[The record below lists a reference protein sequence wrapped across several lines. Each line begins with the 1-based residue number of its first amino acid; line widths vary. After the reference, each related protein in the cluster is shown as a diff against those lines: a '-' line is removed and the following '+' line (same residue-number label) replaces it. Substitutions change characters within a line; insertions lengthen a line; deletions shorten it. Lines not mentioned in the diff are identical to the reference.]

1 MATTSKFGICGF
13 LWVTCS
19 HLVACSS
26 PHNGCE
32 KTGHVCIQHP
42 QCQNNPV
49 CYPLYLIDE
58 IICPPLTTARPMS
71 GIHPN
76 ATWKQNGHTVA
87 GSITRLSRP
96 TDFCVDDDETVL
108 AAYESTSSSIAEWKP
123 DARNVRIVASSV
135 MGQVYRGISRPQGV
149 LIEKATDSLMTCDKT
164 RNQVVR
170 WSRRDGI
177 GPVTII
183 PNIQCQDIKI
193 DEDGAIYVA
202 HSGKVTRY
210 RRGEKQG
217 TVVAGREV
225 NSNPSM
231 SLSPSTRISLDRNH
245 TVYTWGSGVRIVKW
259 TRGDAEIIPIVG
271 GLVEGDYLAIF
282 GSIGGLAVDQR
293 GTFYLT
299 DTSNDRIVRWPK
311 GASKGTVII
320 GGNGKGAQN
329 NQLNY
334 PTHLWLDKHGNIFVL
349 DQNNRRIQKFSINLT
364 S

>member
-87 GSITRLSRP
+87 GSIARLSRP

-135 MGQVYRGISRPQGV
+135 MGQIFHGIRSPQGV
-149 LIEKATDSLMTCDKT
+149 AFEKATDSLMTCDKT
-164 RNQVVR
+164 GKRVVR
-170 WSRRDGI
+170 WSRLDGT

-183 PNIQCQDIKI
+183 PNIQCRDIKI
-193 DEDGAIYVA
+193 DEDGTIYVA

-282 GSIGGLAVDQR
+282 GTIGGLSVDQR

-299 DTSNDRIVRWPK
+299 DTSND
-311 GASKGTVII
+311 
-320 GGNGKGAQN
+320 
-329 NQLNY
+329 
-334 PTHLWLDKHGNIFVL
+334 
-349 DQNNRRIQKFSINLT
+349 
-364 S
+364 